1 MALYI
6 FDAYGTLF
14 DVHAAAERQKEAI
27 GPKWR
32 ELSIIWRAK
41 HLEYTWV
48 YSLAGKQAMFW
59 MLAQRSLDFAI
70 AEVGGG
76 ISTDV
81 RSRLL
86 ASYRTMDPYPEVAE
100 VLAALKARGDKLA
113 ILSNGDADMLTE
125 AVRAARLDKT
135 FDAVISV
142 VSAGIFKP
150 SPKVYQ
156 LAVAKLGG
164 APADVLVPILQ
175 PLGHR
180 RRQGVRPALRVGQPD
195 GRPRR
200 VPRPAPRPHRA
211 RPASLA
217 RRVGDQSSVGPTGPD
232 AFEIREASAR

>member
-1 MALYI
+1 MAIYV

-14 DVHAAAERQKEAI
+14 DVHSAAERQKEAI

-32 ELSIIWRAK
+32 ELSILWRAK

-48 YSLAGKQAMFW
+48 YSLAGRQAMFW

-100 VLAALKARGDKLA
+100 VLAALKGRGDKLA
-113 ILSNGDADMLTE
+113 ILSNGDADMLND
-125 AVRAARLDKT
+125 AVRASKLDKV

-142 VSAGIFKP
+142 VHAGIFKP
-150 SPKVYQ
+150 APKVYEVG
-156 LAVAKLGG
+156 LAKLGATPAEVSFQSSNRWDIAGAKAFGLRCVWVNRLG
-164 APADVLVPILQ
+164 APDEYPDLRPD
-175 PLGHR
+175 R
-180 RRQGVRPALRVGQPD
+180 TVRDLRALLD
-195 GRPRR
+195 G
-200 VPRPAPRPHRA
+200 
-211 RPASLA
+211 
-217 RRVGDQSSVGPTGPD
+217 
-232 AFEIREASAR
+232 